1 VVTASSRVVL
11 PLIGA
16 GRPRPWVVVVGVT
29 LTLAGCA
36 TSRGPTSRP
45 LPKASVG
52 MVETGEASWYGERH
66 HGQRTASG
74 EIYDM
79 HRLTA
84 AHSALPL
91 GSLVVVTNLKN
102 GRSVQV
108 RVNDRGPTVAGR
120 IIDLSYAA
128 AQALGSVSS
137 GVIPVRVRVLAV
149 PP

>member
-1 VVTASSRVVL
+1 
-11 PLIGA
+11 
-16 GRPRPWVVVVGVT
+16 
-29 LTLAGCA
+29 
-36 TSRGPTSRP
+36 
-45 LPKASVG
+45 

-91 GSLVVVTNLKN
+91 GSLVLVTNLKN

-108 RVNDRGPTVAGR
+108 RVNDRGPTISGR